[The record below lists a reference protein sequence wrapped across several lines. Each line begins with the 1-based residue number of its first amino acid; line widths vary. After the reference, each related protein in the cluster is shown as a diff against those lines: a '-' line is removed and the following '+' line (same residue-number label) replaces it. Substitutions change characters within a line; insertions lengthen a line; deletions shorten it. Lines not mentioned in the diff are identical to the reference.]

1 MVEWSGFGAVINLE
15 LRPDNRLQAFVGVRA
30 AMDVVDDNFPDA
42 GDVTDVIT
50 GFHRAVGVN
59 SGVVAL
65 VREALRTGAWISYD
79 MQTLDEPADPALHM
93 ITAVALDFVSPP
105 RVTVTF
111 EPAETLVNPI

>member
-15 LRPDNRLQAFVGVRA
+15 LRPDNRLQAFIGIRT
-30 AMDVVDDNFPDA
+30 AMDIVDDAFPDA

-50 GFHRAVGVN
+50 GFHRAVGAD
-59 SGVVAL
+59 SAVVAL
-65 VREALRTGAWISYD
+65 LREALRTGAWISYD

-93 ITAVALDFVSPP
+93 ISALALDFVSAP

-111 EPAETLVNPI
+111 EPAESPI